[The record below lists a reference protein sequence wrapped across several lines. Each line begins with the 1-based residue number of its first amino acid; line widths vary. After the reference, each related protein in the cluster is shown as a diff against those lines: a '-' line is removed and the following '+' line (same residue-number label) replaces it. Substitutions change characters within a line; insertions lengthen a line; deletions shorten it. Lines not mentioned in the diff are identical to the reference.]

1 MSEQTDLLESLNI
14 YTIGKPYITINE
26 VEISEDTYESTGNYT
41 NIVRDYRMIEDEFSN
56 ASSKVFKVFNA
67 SRILDNF
74 VVVEKYWQ
82 AFQSLVILIANK
94 HGYMLEQIC
103 YDHPSQ
109 GLIFRYQLNSQQ
121 VLKEL

>member
-14 YTIGKPYITINE
+14 YTIGRPYITINE
-26 VEISEDTYESTGNYT
+26 VEISGDTYESTGNYT

-74 VVVEKYWQ
+74 VEKYWQ
-82 AFQSLVILIANK
+82 DFQLLVVSIANK

-109 GLIFRYQLNSQQ
+109 GLIFRYQPNSQR